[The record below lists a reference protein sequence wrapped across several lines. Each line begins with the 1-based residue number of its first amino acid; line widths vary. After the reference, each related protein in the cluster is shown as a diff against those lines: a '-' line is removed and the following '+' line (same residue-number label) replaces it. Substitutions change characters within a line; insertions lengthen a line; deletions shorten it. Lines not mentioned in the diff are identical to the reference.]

1 MKTANDYLAEKLQ
14 QAENSSKWDSLEAR
28 YWRKKYFDLLLSQGK
43 TIKDLEEEAKKA
55 MECEYLG

>member
-14 QAENSSKWDSLEAR
+14 QAENSSKWDNLEAR

-55 MECEYLG
+55 MECEYL